1 MFLRNIAAPVEYTI
15 GLWKMCAFCD
25 CKVQMYTSVG
35 NLVAVPYPWTM
46 MEQRRALTI
55 PFTVDKDK
63 LVSWTAFADC
73 KFRHRKSPHKNG
85 STKFDHSNAAM
96 MALEM
101 EMERKKPLL
110 VLKDVL
116 KTKFGMEYM
125 ERTKKTHSAKNRG
138 QTPSRRRESGQCR
151 EETPTYRDTR
161 SSQRETRNNRS
172 KSVTPKRNQR
182 TVTPTSQR
190 LSLRRR
196 PQNVD
201 DQEDKEESKDIEEVI
216 IGKDNTEDDRFAEVV
231 DCGLSFSWEPVENIV
246 PCDSIKDRWTDSEKD
261 AQPNLKRKRRDS
273 ASQCNGTESPKRHC
287 ESVLPLT
294 EEEEGRDGEAFS
306 APICHKD
313 SREDGDLESLEHCIV
328 QFTVGEDDGTEVLVP
343 VINPDLEREDFTGS
357 PRQSLSSTQDNG
369 NQISPSEPIV
379 LSSDDEEGG
388 DVSRGCSQVCTLVAV
403 EDAVIK
409 GQSSQ
414 EAEDKQQHTAGMQV
428 FQLVVHDSTLS
439 VTSAPSLDIDYSCM
453 ELAFCGLH
461 CGVYHGKANGP
472 IAIKEEEIIIPLKD
486 ISEELE
492 VKLTFERTELK
503 RYSVWE
509 RQELE
514 ERQLHFKGDE
524 QPTPAAVLL
533 FCVSETAAA
542 SVQQDLCQLSAKKDG
557 AVNTGKAS
565 PFILLTLR
573 EPLVGMEGA
582 LFRSL
587 LDLVCLND
595 QTNLRHSTDRFSELG
610 DVSPVLSL
618 DDSIELIKRTGLDS
632 FLLSMLGVT
641 NTDTEPEEDKKPT
654 AQKTDSVLETEIA
667 PEPETEAS
675 LLKPKPDQEEQKL
688 ECPSDKE
695 KEEPTPVYTMCHRR
709 TRGSYSVSLCKP
721 GSSWTKYKHQGL
733 AHRLIQFPPPPMK
746 GGITVTMEDL
756 QCLDSGQY
764 LNDVII
770 DFYLKYL
777 LQNASAS
784 MVERSHIFSSFFYK
798 QLTRRDNASEGGNS
812 DSCQRQR
819 RHQRV
824 KTWTRHVDIFKKDFL
839 FVPVNQEAHWY
850 LVVICF
856 PGLDEPKIEGW
867 MGKCSDVTE
876 ESESQDDA
884 QGSKSFNDDVEKSP
898 MRSDNIDTE
907 TENTQEEF
915 TRDSPPNP
923 VSCTELTWQKKTVCK
938 RPCILIM
945 DSLKLSLHERV
956 FKLLREY
963 LQSEWE
969 VRRGSPRDFGPD
981 QMKSSHCHV
990 PLQDNS
996 SDCGL
1001 YLLQYV
1007 ECFLKDPVVHFD
1019 LPLHL
1024 ERWFPRQ
1031 QVRRKRDEIR
1041 DLVLNLYRHQ
1051 NLDNRLGKQLSG

>member
-1 MFLRNIAAPVEYTI
+1 
-15 GLWKMCAFCD
+15 
-25 CKVQMYTSVG
+25 
-35 NLVAVPYPWTM
+35 M

-231 DCGLSFSWEPVENIV
+231 DCGLSLSWEPVENIV
-246 PCDSIKDRWTDSEKD
+246 SCDSIKDRWTDSEKD

-867 MGKCSDVTE
+867 TGKCSDVTE

>member
-1 MFLRNIAAPVEYTI
+1 
-15 GLWKMCAFCD
+15 
-25 CKVQMYTSVG
+25 
-35 NLVAVPYPWTM
+35 M

>member
-1 MFLRNIAAPVEYTI
+1 
-15 GLWKMCAFCD
+15 
-25 CKVQMYTSVG
+25 
-35 NLVAVPYPWTM
+35 M

-231 DCGLSFSWEPVENIV
+231 DCGLSLSWEPVENIV

-867 MGKCSDVTE
+867 TGKCSDVTE